1 MITNVVAWVLAGRRG
16 RVVGA
21 LACIVLAP
29 GCAGDGGTTAVETTI
44 DTVDTTGTTGD
55 TTTGVDPTLGTTT
68 AATTSVSTSTTGG
81 PPECA
86 ANPDYLC
93 SKVDPCDEHECGD
106 RDSRFDEIGCLRRR
120 CSDAKPCPQGQ
131 VCHHP
136 WLWGGCV
143 ADDLHCADDPETQLC
158 VCEASDECSA
168 AYCVPEGAFAP
179 LLPSPPGATRAED
192 GCAPLA
198 RPAVE
203 ITVGLD
209 AATCKG
215 QPAAG
220 GTLKIA
226 VWDHTSPLA
235 PGTYPLKD
243 QGAVWYDPE
252 GDGSPLGSDAGYLV
266 LDSWS
271 NGVVAGSYEVEV
283 GGHRFI
289 GAFDDAVYCPSAQLC
304 P

>member
-1 MITNVVAWVLAGRRG
+1 MITKVVAWVLSGQRGLVAGAAAF
-16 RVVGA
+16 VVIA
-21 LACIVLAP
+21 S
-29 GCAGDGGTTAVETTI
+29 GCAGDSGTTAVDTTI
-44 DTVDTTGTTGD
+44 DTVDTTGASDDTTTT

-68 AATTSVSTSTTGG
+68 AISTSTTGG

-93 SKVDPCDEHECGD
+93 AKVDPCDENECGD
-106 RDSRFDEIGCLRRR
+106 RDSRFDEAGCLRRR
-120 CSDAKPCPQGQ
+120 CSDTKPCPEGQ
-131 VCHHP
+131 VCHQP
-136 WLWGGCV
+136 WLWGACV
-143 ADDLHCADDPETQLC
+143 PDDLHCVDDPETQLC
-158 VCEASDECSA
+158 VCEASDNCGA
-168 AYCVPEGAFAP
+168 AYCVPASSFAP

-220 GTLKIA
+220 GTLTIA
-226 VWDHTSPLA
+226 TWDHTSPLP
-235 PGTYPLKD
+235 PGTYPLRD

-266 LDSWS
+266 IDSWS

-283 GGHRFI
+283 GGHRFV
-289 GAFDDAVYCPSAQLC
+289 GSFDDAVYCPSAQLC